1 MFARNSRVVLR
12 GQAACSH
19 RPGAHPALLAS
30 IVASL
35 VLTYAGPAFPQSSII
50 NLVNQPAAG
59 GDGLLIQSN
68 VIVGQVLRT
77 RCTVPANDCYGI
89 MAEGSHLG
97 GFFLGQIG
105 IAVWGPS
112 ILSGNVNVIGTLS
125 KSAGGFK
132 IDHPLDPANKYLTH
146 SFVESPDMMN
156 IYNGVVT
163 LDGNGEA
170 WVGLPDWFDALN
182 KEFRYQLTAIGGPL
196 PNLHIATEVSK
207 SRFKIAGG
215 KSGGKVSWQVTGI
228 RHDAYA
234 QAHRLPVEEAKAKE
248 DRGFYLHPDLFK
260 QPEEKGIFA
269 RQFAKRTSVKSQQ
282 EERK

>member
-1 MFARNSRVVLR
+1 MSARNSRVVL
-12 GQAACSH
+12 CSRSC
-19 RPGAHPALLAS
+19 RPGAYPALLAS

-35 VLTYAGPAFPQSSII
+35 VLLYAGPAFPQPVVMT
-50 NLVNQPAAG
+50 LPATS
-59 GDGLLIQSN
+59 GDAVLIQAN
-68 VIVGQVLRT
+68 ITAGQVLHT
-77 RCTVPANDCYGI
+77 RCTRPGADCDGI
-89 MAEGSHLG
+89 WAQGTWIG
-97 GFFLGQIG
+97 GIFDGPIG
-105 IAVWGPS
+105 IAVQGRS
-112 ILSGNVNVIGTLS
+112 LLNGNVNVVGTLS

-132 IDHPLDPANKYLTH
+132 IDHPLDPANKTLTH

-156 IYNGVVT
+156 IYSGIVT

-170 WVGLPDWFDALN
+170 WVSLPDWFEALN

-196 PNLHIATEVSK
+196 PNLHVATEVSK

-234 QAHRLPVEEAKAKE
+234 EAHRLPVEEAKAKE

-260 QPEEKGIFA
+260 QPEEKSIVK
-269 RQFAKRTSVKSQQ
+269 RQVFTRKSQQ

>member
-1 MFARNSRVVLR
+1 MFTRNSRVVLR
-12 GQAACSH
+12 GQAVCSQ

-35 VLTYAGPAFPQSSII
+35 VLIYAGPAFPQSSII

-77 RCTVPANDCYGI
+77 RCTVPTNDCYGI
-89 MAEGSHLG
+89 MAQGSNVG

-105 IAVWGPS
+105 ILVWGPS
-112 ILSGNVNVIGTLS
+112 ILNGNVNVIGTLS

-132 IDHPLDPANKYLTH
+132 IDDPLDPANKYLTH

-156 IYNGVVT
+156 IYNGTVL
-163 LDGNGEA
+163 LDGSGEA
-170 WVGLPDWFDALN
+170 WVVLPTWFEALN
-182 KEFRYQLTAIGGPL
+182 RDFRYQLTAIGAPS
-196 PNLHIATEVSK
+196 PNLYIAVEVTGN
-207 SRFKIAGG
+207 RFQIAGG
-215 KSGGKVSWQVTGI
+215 RPGAKVSWQVTGV

-234 QAHRLPVEEAKAKE
+234 EA
-248 DRGFYLHPDLFK
+248 
-260 QPEEKGIFA
+260 
-269 RQFAKRTSVKSQQ
+269 
-282 EERK
+282 